1 MIDKYCKNVLV
12 FIQLIL
18 VLGLIGYL
26 PANAETTTIKNTNNI
41 TKAKADSVIAATKSI
56 LDMSGYGFYEMVCQD
71 GITLHYRLFKP
82 ATVPN
87 VKYPL
92 VITLHG
98 SGPEGTDNIAQMAG
112 VGPTIWGQ
120 PEYQAKH
127 PHYSV
132 CPQAS
137 QEAHTSDWK
146 NSYAKEYKDLRDT
159 LIKMYP
165 DIDSNRIYLTG
176 FSAGASITFRMLAQ
190 FPTSFA
196 AGIPASGTIG
206 GKTEGYAGMSDW
218 PPIYVA
224 NNTQIWIFGGGQES
238 INPDQINGMNPIADS
253 ITAHGGTPHTTF
265 FPNLEHSE
273 VEGMYKLE
281 PGLFD
286 WLFEQKRVWNTDV
299 KSDNHTDGFQVFY
312 NSASDIIEIKSSN
325 DLQNRD
331 NKIQIYSILGIKVLE
346 TEYKHSISAGTLSN
360 GIYFVVVG
368 DRVGKFVKM

>member
-1 MIDKYCKNVLV
+1 MNDKFRIKVLV
-12 FIQLIL
+12 FIQLMFA
-18 VLGLIGYL
+18 LGLIGYH

-41 TKAKADSVIAATKSI
+41 TAAKADSVIAATKSI

-87 VKYPL
+87 EKYPL

-132 CPQAS
+132 CPQTS

-159 LIKMYP
+159 LIKLYP
-165 DIDSNRIYLTG
+165 DIDSTRIYLTG
-176 FSAGASITFRMLAQ
+176 FSAGGGITFRMLAY

-196 AGIPASGTIG
+196 AGIAASGNIG
-206 GKTEGYAGMSDW
+206 GKTEGYAGMSEW
-218 PPIYVA
+218 PPVYVA
-224 NNTQIWIFGGGQES
+224 NNTEIWIFNGGNET
-238 INPDQINGMNPIADS
+238 IKPDQINGMYNIADS
-253 ITAHGGTPHTTF
+253 ITANGGNPHTTL
-265 FPNLEHSE
+265 FPNLDHSQ

-286 WLFEQKRVWNTDV
+286 WLFSQKRVWNTDV
-299 KSDNHTDGFQVFY
+299 KSDNHTDGFKVFY
-312 NSASDIIEIKSSN
+312 NSAADIIEISSDN
-325 DLQNRD
+325 DLQNRVT
-331 NKIQIYSILGIKVLE
+331 KIHIYSILGIKVLE
-346 TEYKHSISAGTLSN
+346 TEFNNSIPASFLLN
-360 GIYFVVVG
+360 GIYFAVIG
-368 DRVGKFVKM
+368 DRVEIFVKM